1 MAPPRKKPVHT
12 KQMQKVTNKHQ
23 AQQVVS
29 TGQPLAASRASSDSG
44 KSPWCVSFARNGGNK
59 AAPWRVQLIR
69 VQPAVAAWPELPP
82 GATNDQLRAALV
94 AAQQKLQR
102 LTERVVLL
110 ESTPVPVHTALS
122 PPSPAPGSTPSVTQ
136 GKGGGR
142 AAGGTNAGQAKEL
155 SFRAVVM
162 RCDACSL
169 LVDNKDE
176 WIHIGAGFVIGLC
189 FLRGAA
195 ANGDTVR
202 KAVQT
207 FMSLPIG
214 EKEGQGS
221 GKLAGTPCTIAQAG
235 ANEIMVVPQAS
246 LAGKMKNKRM
256 QYHNACKKDL
266 GEELY
271 HDFAEM
277 LAQEL
282 EVVKH
287 GTYGNTQG
295 LKMSSACG
303 PFSTYFEF

>member
-1 MAPPRKKPVHT
+1 M
-12 KQMQKVTNKHQ
+12 
-23 AQQVVS
+23 
-29 TGQPLAASRASSDSG
+29 
-44 KSPWCVSFARNGGNK
+44 
-59 AAPWRVQLIR
+59 
-69 VQPAVAAWPELPP
+69 
-82 GATNDQLRAALV
+82 

-102 LTERVVLL
+102 LTERVELL
-110 ESTPVPVHTALS
+110 ESSPVPVHTTS
-122 PPSPAPGSTPSVTQ
+122 FPSSSASGSTLSVPQ
-136 GKGGGR
+136 GKVGGR
-142 AAGGTNAGQAKEL
+142 AAGGTHAGQAKEL

-169 LVDNKDE
+169 LIDNKDE
-176 WIHIGAGFVIGLC
+176 WVHIGPGFVIGLC
-189 FLRGAA
+189 FLKGASA
-195 ANGDTVR
+195 DGDTVH

-221 GKLAGTPCTIAQAG
+221 GKLAGTPCTVAQAR
-235 ANEIMVVPQAS
+235 ANEVMVVPQAS

-266 GEELY
+266 GEKLY
-271 HDFAEM
+271 HGFVAM

-295 LKMSSACG
+295 LKLSSTCG
-303 PFSTYFEF
+303 PFTTYFEF